1 MSIYD
6 SLVKGIE
13 QTKSS
18 SLGIADYLKSLQPTM
33 RELRKSYFNKP
44 VYVPYHR
51 EDIQS
56 AYLIGYLPHY
66 YNLIYSILLN
76 EGEEIF
82 GNKEEINIGFIGGG
96 PGSEVYGAIK
106 YVLNNRPTIK
116 RVNIVVF
123 DINAKTWGFSHKI
136 VKDYLI
142 RDIEGSENIA
152 LTWSAIQ
159 FDLTNPDDIS
169 SSQST
174 FKKLHLLVVQ
184 NCLNEIASNQFD
196 QLKVNIE
203 SIFNGLPGKSFFLM
217 SDLTSGARDV
227 IKKLESTLDNTGLI
241 RYKNTTLVQSYPL
254 KTRSINPAP
263 SPIIKA
269 NLLIG
274 SDGLIPR
281 VNLTYDY
288 SLLSK
293 EHIPEKRELLEEG
306 GFMSLYNPLAHNQ
319 IDVNNYVH
327 TKTFVGIDFGTSN
340 TVISYAVVE
349 NEKLK
354 VETIPIIQKDIYGYE
369 TESRMLPSV
378 LALMNNRLLVGKHAA
393 ELKVTLEKGKNCWY
407 GFKENLKTINSEK
420 YPESVLKEH
429 SDLRIMNA
437 KDALKIY
444 FGYIKSGI
452 EKYIEKENLSEQVA
466 YSISVP
472 AGFSS
477 VEKKELLNC
486 MISAGL
492 EVGESPLI
500 DEPNA
505 ALINY
510 LFEENDL
517 LDTINDKTILI
528 IDVGAG
534 TVDVSVMR
542 IKKGFEGIKSELL
555 AVKRD
560 GFVGGNLLDE
570 LLAVEIIQS
579 QSIFDSLEDI
589 KKNELLAIC
598 EKLKVVFCSNIKT
611 DSSVNYELPL
621 RSFSE
626 EKVQLAVGENLN
638 KIGLTNISLS
648 YSSFSKLIDKY
659 WNVLLKTISS
669 ATKDSN
675 NDLSE
680 VHSVILTG
688 GGARNPY
695 LKAKISSY
703 FSNSN
708 LIIPDN
714 IQEHVARG
722 TALQSFIFNSYGKN
736 IVTPI
741 STDEV
746 YLETESGRKLVFES
760 GTSIPSIDEEII
772 VNYQFKE
779 DRLIKFLY
787 RDETFKFLLSSKYFI
802 QKIVVY
808 FNQNK
813 DIECEIITSEN
824 VVKPKFLDEEEVYDY
839 KLLNIKFD

>member
-6 SLVKGIE
+6 SLIKGIE
-13 QTKSS
+13 KTKSS

-56 AYLIGYLPHY
+56 AYLIAYLPHY

-82 GNKEEINIGFIGGG
+82 GEKEEINIGFIGGG

-106 YVLNNRPTIK
+106 YILNNRPIIK
-116 RVNIVVF
+116 RVNIVLF
-123 DINAKTWGFSHKI
+123 DINSETWNYSHKI
-136 VKDYLI
+136 VKDFLI
-142 RDIEGSENIA
+142 GEIEGSENIT
-152 LTWSAIQ
+152 LTWTAKK
-159 FDLTNPDDIS
+159 FDLTS
-169 SSQST
+169 SGDVSISQSI

-184 NCLNEIASNQFD
+184 NCLNEIASDQFD

-227 IKKLESTLDNTGLI
+227 IKKLESTLENTGLI
-241 RYKNTTLVQSYPL
+241 RYKNTTLNQSYPL

-263 SPIIKA
+263 SLLIKT

-293 EHIPEKRELLEEG
+293 EHISAKRELIEEA
-306 GFMSLYNPLAHNQ
+306 GFMALYNPLAHNQ

-340 TVISYAVVE
+340 TVISYAVIE
-349 NEKLK
+349 NEELK

-378 LALMNNRLLVGKHAA
+378 MALMNNRLLVGKHAA

-407 GFKENLKTINSEK
+407 GFKENLKTINSER

-429 SDLRIMNA
+429 SALRIMNA

-452 EKYIEKENLSEQVA
+452 EKYIERENLSEQIA

-477 VEKKELLNC
+477 IEKKELLDC

-510 LFEENDL
+510 LFEENNIL
-517 LDTINDKTILI
+517 NTDTDKNILI
-528 IDVGAG
+528 IDLGAG

-555 AVKRD
+555 SVKRD
-560 GFVGGNLLDE
+560 GFVGGNLLDQLLAIE
-570 LLAVEIIQS
+570 LLKGRSNFE
-579 QSIFDSLEDI
+579 SLEEL
-589 KKNELLAIC
+589 KKNELLAVC
-598 EKLKVVFCSNIKT
+598 EKLKVVVCSNIKT
-611 DSSVNYELPL
+611 DKSVNYELPP

-626 EKVQLAVGENLN
+626 EIVLLPVGENLN
-638 KIGLTNISLS
+638 KIGLTNVSLS
-648 YSSFSKLIDKY
+648 YLTFSKLIDTY
-659 WNVLLKTISS
+659 WYVLLKTIIS
-669 ATKDSN
+669 ATDESIN
-675 NDLSE
+675 NLYELD
-680 VHSVILTG
+680 SVILTG
-688 GGARNPY
+688 GGGRNPY
-695 LKAKISSY
+695 LKAKIASC

-722 TALQSFIFNSYGKN
+722 TALQSFVFNCYGKN
-736 IVTPI
+736 IITPI
-741 STDEV
+741 TTHEV
-746 YLETESGRKLVFES
+746 YIETEKGRSIVFES
-760 GTSIPSIDEEII
+760 GMVIPSIDKEII
-772 VNYQFKE
+772 VENQFPE
-779 DRLIKFLY
+779 VRQIKFVFG
-787 RDETFKFLLSSKYFI
+787 EEVFKFRIDTRLFI
-802 QKIVVY
+802 EKIIVF
-808 FNQNK
+808 FNQNQEL
-813 DIECEIITSEN
+813 ECEIVTKEN
-824 VVKPKFLDEEEVYDY
+824 VIELQQIFDNLNDKLITIKLD
-839 KLLNIKFD
+839 

>member
-13 QTKSS
+13 QTKTS

-33 RELRKSYFNKP
+33 KELRKSYFNKP

-116 RVNIVVF
+116 KVNIVVF
-123 DINAKTWGFSHKI
+123 DINAETWGFSHKI

-142 RDIEGSENIA
+142 KDIEGSEDIT
-152 LTWSAIQ
+152 LTWSARQ

-169 SSQST
+169 SSQPI

-227 IKKLESTLDNTGLI
+227 IKKLESTLDSTGLI
-241 RYKNTTLVQSYPL
+241 RYKNTTLDQSYPL

-263 SPIIKA
+263 SPIIKT

-293 EHIPEKRELLEEG
+293 EHISEQRELQEEA

-340 TVISYAVVE
+340 TVISYAIIE

-393 ELKVTLEKGKNCWY
+393 ELKVTLQKGKDCWY
-407 GFKENLKTINSEK
+407 GFKENLKSIDSEL

-429 SDLRIMNA
+429 SALRIANA
-437 KDALKIY
+437 KDAMKIY
-444 FGYIKSGI
+444 FSYIKSGI
-452 EKYIEKENLSEQVA
+452 EKFVEKEGLSEQIA

-477 VEKKELLNC
+477 IEKKELLIC

-517 LDTINDKTILI
+517 LDTDTDKTILI
-528 IDVGAG
+528 IDLGAG

-560 GFVGGNLLDE
+560 GFVGGNLLDQLLAIE
-570 LLAVEIIQS
+570 LLKGRSNFE
-579 QSIFDSLEDI
+579 SLEEL
-589 KKNELLAIC
+589 KKNELLAVC
-598 EKLKVVFCSNIKT
+598 EKLKVVVCSNIKT
-611 DSSVNYELPL
+611 DATVNYELPL
-621 RSFSE
+621 RSLSE
-626 EKVQLAVGENLN
+626 ETIQLPIGENLN
-638 KIGLTNISLS
+638 EIGLKNVSLS
-648 YSSFSKLIDKY
+648 YSIFSKIIDSY
-659 WNVLLKTISS
+659 WDVLLKTINS
-669 ATKDSN
+669 ATNDSIDN
-675 NDLSE
+675 LKEIN
-680 VHSVILTG
+680 SVILTG
-688 GGARNPY
+688 GGGRNPY
-695 LKAKISSY
+695 LKSKISTH

-722 TALQSFIFNSYGKN
+722 TALQSFIFNCYGKN
-736 IVTPI
+736 IITPI
-741 STDEV
+741 TTNKV
-746 YLETESGRKLVFES
+746 YLETEVGRKLVFDS
-760 GTSIPSIDEEII
+760 GTAIPSIDKEII
-772 VNYQFKE
+772 VENQFSE
-779 DRLIKFLY
+779 VRMIKFIY
-787 RDETFKFLLSSKYFI
+787 GEEVFKFNIDTKWFI
-802 QKIVVY
+802 EKIVVF
-808 FNQNK
+808 FNQNQEL
-813 DIECEIITSEN
+813 ECEIVTKESVIE
-824 VVKPKFLDEEEVYDY
+824 LEEIFDDKNY
-839 KLLNIKFD
+839 KLITLKIE

>member
-1 MSIYD
+1 MSIYG
-6 SLVKGIE
+6 SLIKGIE

-123 DINAKTWGFSHKI
+123 DINAETWSYSHKI

-142 RDIEGSENIA
+142 KDIEGSEKISM
-152 LTWSAIQ
+152 TWTARQ

-169 SSQST
+169 SSQYI
-174 FKKLHLLVVQ
+174 FKKLNLLVVQ
-184 NCLNEIASNQFD
+184 NCLNEIASSQYD

-203 SIFNGLPGKSFFLM
+203 NVFNGLSGNSFFLM
-217 SDLTSGARDV
+217 SDLTSGARHV
-227 IKKLESTLDNTGLI
+227 IKNLESTLGNSGLI
-241 RYKNTTLVQSYPL
+241 RYKKTTLDQPLPL

-263 SPIIKA
+263 SPIIRT
-269 NLLIG
+269 NLFTG
-274 SDGLIPR
+274 NDGLIPR

-293 EHIPEKRELLEEG
+293 EHIPANRKSLEEV
-306 GFMSLYNPLAHNQ
+306 GFMSLYNPLALNQ
-319 IDVNNYVH
+319 IDANNYVH

-340 TVISYAVVE
+340 TVISYAVIE

-354 VETIPIIQKDIYGYE
+354 VETIPIIQKDMYGYE

-378 LALMNNRLLVGKHAA
+378 LALTNNRLLIGKHAA
-393 ELKVTLEKGKNCWY
+393 ELKSTLEKGKNCWY
-407 GFKENLKTINSEK
+407 GFKENLKSLNTEQ

-429 SDLRIMNA
+429 SALRIINA

-452 EKYIEKENLSEQVA
+452 EKYLENEKLSEQIA

-477 VEKKELLNC
+477 IEKNELLNC
-486 MISAGL
+486 MVSAGL

-510 LFEENDL
+510 LFEEKDIYNSD
-517 LDTINDKTILI
+517 NDKTILI

-560 GFVGGNLLDE
+560 GFVGGNLLDQLLAIE
-570 LLAVEIIQS
+570 LLKGRSNFE
-579 QSIFDSLEDI
+579 SLEVL
-589 KKNELLAIC
+589 KRNELLAIC
-598 EKLKVVFCSNIKT
+598 EKLKLLFCSNIKT
-611 DSSVNYELPL
+611 DKSVNYDLPSK
-621 RSFSE
+621 SFSE
-626 EKVQLAVGENLN
+626 EIVQLPVGEKLN
-638 KIGLTNISLS
+638 GIGLTKLALS
-648 YSSFSKLIDKY
+648 YSAFSEIIDSY
-659 WNVLLKTISS
+659 WDVLLKTIET
-669 ATKDSN
+669 ATNESIDNLDEIDSI
-675 NDLSE
+675 
-680 VHSVILTG
+680 ILTG
-688 GGARNPY
+688 GGGRNPY
-695 LKAKISSY
+695 LKAKIASY
-703 FSNSN
+703 FSSSN

-722 TALQSFIFNSYGKN
+722 TALQSFVFNCYGKN
-736 IVTPI
+736 IITPI
-741 STDEV
+741 STNEV
-746 YLETESGRKLVFES
+746 YIETDTGRKLVFES
-760 GTSIPSIDEEII
+760 GTAIPSIDKEII
-772 VNYQFKE
+772 VENQFQE
-779 DRLIKFLY
+779 VHQIKFIY
-787 RDETFKFLLSSKYFI
+787 GEEVFKFNIDTKSFI
-802 QKIVVY
+802 EKIVVF
-808 FNQNK
+808 FNQNQE
-813 DIECEIITSEN
+813 IECEIITKE
-824 VVKPKFLDEEEVYDY
+824 VVIELEQIFDDEDY
-839 KLLNIKFD
+839 KLITLK

>member
-6 SLVKGIE
+6 SLIKGIE

-56 AYLIGYLPHY
+56 AYLIAYLPHY

-82 GNKEEINIGFIGGG
+82 GEKEEINIGFIGGG
-96 PGSEVYGAIK
+96 PGSEVYGVIK
-106 YVLNNRPTIK
+106 YILNNRPTIK

-123 DINAKTWGFSHKI
+123 DINASTWGFSHKI

-142 RDIEGSENIA
+142 KEIEGSESITM
-152 LTWSAIQ
+152 TWTTKQ
-159 FDLTNPDDIS
+159 FDLTSSEDIA
-169 SSQST
+169 SSQPI

-184 NCLNEIASNQFD
+184 NCLNEIASNQFE

-227 IKKLESTLDNTGLI
+227 LKKLETTLDNTGLI
-241 RYKNTTLVQSYPL
+241 RYKNTTLDQSYPL

-263 SPIIKA
+263 SPLIRS

-293 EHIPEKRELLEEG
+293 EHISGKRELLEEA
-306 GFMSLYNPLAHNQ
+306 GFMALYNPLAHNQ

-340 TVISYAVVE
+340 TVISYAVIE
-349 NEKLK
+349 NEELK
-354 VETIPIIQKDIYGYE
+354 VETIPIIQKDIYGFE

-378 LALMNNRLLVGKHAA
+378 LALTNNRLLVGKHAA

-407 GFKENLKTINSEK
+407 GFKENLKTINLEK

-429 SDLRIMNA
+429 SALRIMNA

-452 EKYIEKENLSEQVA
+452 EKYIEKEKLSEQIA

-477 VEKKELLNC
+477 IEKKELLNC
-486 MISAGL
+486 MVSAGL

-505 ALINY
+505 ALINC
-510 LFEENDL
+510 LFEENNL
-517 LDTINDKTILI
+517 LDTDKDKTILI

-534 TVDVSVMR
+534 TVDVSVIR

-560 GFVGGNLLDE
+560 GFVGGNLLDQ
-570 LLAVEIIQS
+570 LLAIEILQS
-579 QSIFDSLEDI
+579 QSFFDSLEDI
-589 KKNELLAIC
+589 KKNELLAVC
-598 EKLKVVFCSNIKT
+598 ERLKVLFCSNIRT
-611 DSSVNYELPL
+611 DSSVNYELPS

-626 EKVQLAVGENLN
+626 DIVQLPVGENLN
-638 KIGLTNISLS
+638 EIGLTNVSLS
-648 YSSFSKLIDKY
+648 YSIFSKIIDTY
-659 WNVLLKTISS
+659 WNVLLKTINS
-669 ATKDSN
+669 ATNESIDNLKEIDS
-675 NDLSE
+675 
-680 VHSVILTG
+680 VVLTG
-688 GGARNPY
+688 GGGRNPY
-695 LKAKISSY
+695 LKSKISTH

-722 TALQSFIFNSYGKN
+722 AALQSFIFNCYGKN
-736 IVTPI
+736 IITPI
-741 STDEV
+741 TTNEV
-746 YLETESGRKLVFES
+746 YIETETGRKIVFDS
-760 GTSIPSIDEEII
+760 GTAIPSIDKEII
-772 VNYQFKE
+772 VENQFPEIHK
-779 DRLIKFLY
+779 IKFIY
-787 RDETFKFLLSSKYFI
+787 GEEVFRFKIDTKSFI
-802 QKIVVY
+802 EKIVVF
-808 FNQNK
+808 FNQNQE
-813 DIECEIITSEN
+813 IECEIVTKEN
-824 VVKPKFLDEEEVYDY
+824 IIELEQIFDDENY
-839 KLLNIKFD
+839 KLITLKIE